1 MELMVAAVDQGKRVY
16 LPIVVGK
23 SKPLAFAP
31 WTPAMPLAKNRF
43 NILEPVVDP
52 RELISAEQLDFAVAP
67 LVGFDERCNRIGVG
81 GGFYDRTF
89 AFLNEP
95 ERVESI
101 QLVGIAFELQKLPA
115 IQPQEWD
122 IGLDAIVTESHVY
135 R

>member
-1 MELMVAAVDQGKRVY
+1 MVSAIDQGKQVF
-16 LPIVVGK
+16 LPMIVGR

-31 WTPAMPLAKNRF
+31 WTPSTTMEKNRF
-43 NILEPVVDP
+43 DILEPVVDSS
-52 RELISAEQLDFAVAP
+52 ELISADQLDFVVTP
-67 LVGFDERCNRIGVG
+67 LVAFDERCNRIGVG

-95 ERVESI
+95 ERIESI

-122 IGLDAIVTESHVY
+122 IGLNAIVTESHVY